1 MIQDRF
7 LILAAVLTLV
17 NPFVSSSPGLS
28 GVTVAAPAPLQ
39 NGAFKARLNN
49 VEISYTVSGSGPV
62 LLVQGVGWGLD
73 SRLYQNTLKFLE
85 PNYTLVYI
93 DPRGTGDVAPITDL
107 SQLGSD
113 HMVDDLEALR
123 QHLGLSRIVL
133 LGHAHGGFIAM
144 KYALKYPTRVAQLII
159 VDCILFHNL
168 EDDIRLV
175 NENLQ
180 RHPRRKEPRWE
191 TAVASFKNEY
201 EARSVE
207 ALRENLQ
214 TTAVLYF
221 NYYGQSQRALFE
233 KSLHESKLSIHNFS
247 QFLRSDLVRYNLDG
261 QETRLNAPALL
272 LYGLYDPY
280 FIRAAARQLHFS
292 IRNSKLEVFERS
304 GHFPWME
311 EAARFAEVLK
321 AFLNP
326 GGAPVISETPRQSPQ
341 NQ

>member
-1 MIQDRF
+1 MFQERF
-7 LILAAVLTLV
+7 LIFTAALILSHSA
-17 NPFVSSSPGLS
+17 VSFCRA
-28 GVTVAAPAPLQ
+28 TPAPLQ

-62 LLVQGVGWGLD
+62 ILVQGVGWGLD

-85 PNYTLVYI
+85 TNFTLVYI
-93 DPRGTGDVAPITDL
+93 DPRGTGDVAPLTDL
-107 SQLGSD
+107 AQLGSD
-113 HMVDDLEALR
+113 YMVDDLDALR

-133 LGHAHGGFIAM
+133 LGHAHGGFIAL

-159 VDCILFHNL
+159 VDCILFDNL
-168 EDDIRLV
+168 EDDIRII

-180 RHPRRKEPRWE
+180 RHPRRKDPQWE
-191 TAVASFKNEY
+191 TAIVRFKNEY
-201 EARSVE
+201 EARSAE

-214 TTAVLYF
+214 TTAILYF
-221 NYYGQSQRALFE
+221 NYYSQSQRAVFE
-233 KSLHESKLSIHNFS
+233 RSLHEAKLSIHNFD

-261 QETRLNAPALL
+261 LETRLNVPTLL

-280 FIRAAARQLHFS
+280 FIRASARQLHFS
-292 IRNSKLEVFERS
+292 IRNSKLEIFERS

-311 EAARFAEVLK
+311 ESAHFAEVFK
-321 AFLNP
+321 AFVNS
-326 GGAPVISETPRQSPQ
+326 GGAPVVSETSREKPQ

>member
-1 MIQDRF
+1 MIQERF
-7 LILAAVLTLV
+7 LIFTAALILSHAAVS
-17 NPFVSSSPGLS
+17 FCS
-28 GVTVAAPAPLQ
+28 VTPAPLQ

-62 LLVQGVGWGLD
+62 ILVQGVGWGLD

-85 PNYTLVYI
+85 TNFTLVYI
-93 DPRGTGDVAPITDL
+93 DPRGTGDVAPLTDL
-107 SQLGSD
+107 AQLSSD

-123 QHLGLSRIVL
+123 QHLGLSRLVL

-144 KYALKYPTRVAQLII
+144 KYALKYPTRMAQLII
-159 VDCILFHNL
+159 VDCILFNNL

-191 TAVASFKNEY
+191 TAITRFKNEY
-201 EARSVE
+201 EARTVE

-221 NYYGQSQRALFE
+221 NYYGQSQRAVFE
-233 KSLHESKLSIHNFS
+233 RSLQEGKLSIHNFD

-261 QETRLNAPALL
+261 LETRLNIPTLL

-280 FIRAAARQLHFS
+280 FIRASARQLHFS
-292 IRNSKLEVFERS
+292 IRNSKLEIFERS

-311 EAARFAEVLK
+311 ESAHFAEVFK
-321 AFLNP
+321 AFVAP
-326 GGAPVISETPRQSPQ
+326 GGSPVITETSREKPQ

>member
-7 LILAAVLTLV
+7 LIFTAALILSHAAVS
-17 NPFVSSSPGLS
+17 FCS
-28 GVTVAAPAPLQ
+28 VTPAPLQ

-62 LLVQGVGWGLD
+62 ILVQGVGWGLD

-85 PNYTLVYI
+85 TNFTLVYI
-93 DPRGTGDVAPITDL
+93 DPRGTGDVAPLTDL
-107 SQLGSD
+107 AQLSSD

-123 QHLGLSRIVL
+123 QHLGLSRLVL

-144 KYALKYPTRVAQLII
+144 KYALKYPARMAQLII
-159 VDCILFHNL
+159 VDCILFNNL

-180 RHPRRKEPRWE
+180 RHPRRKEPHWE
-191 TAVASFKNEY
+191 TAIARFKDEY
-201 EARSVE
+201 AARTTE

-221 NYYGQSQRALFE
+221 NYYGQSQRAVFE
-233 KSLHESKLSIHNFS
+233 RSLHEGKLSIHNFD

-261 QETRLNAPALL
+261 LETRLNVPTLL
-272 LYGLYDPY
+272 LYGMYDPY
-280 FIRAAARQLHFS
+280 FIRASARQLHFS
-292 IRNSKLEVFERS
+292 IRNSKLEIFERS

-311 EAARFAEVLK
+311 ESAHFAEVFK
-321 AFLNP
+321 AFVAP
-326 GGAPVISETPRQSPQ
+326 GGPPVITETSREKPQ

>member
-1 MIQDRF
+1 MIQERF
-7 LILAAVLTLV
+7 LIFTAALILSHSA
-17 NPFVSSSPGLS
+17 VSFCSA
-28 GVTVAAPAPLQ
+28 TPAPLQ

-62 LLVQGVGWGLD
+62 ILVQGVGWGLD

-85 PNYTLVYI
+85 TNFTLVYI
-93 DPRGTGDVAPITDL
+93 DPRGTGDVTPLTDPA
-107 SQLGSD
+107 QLGSD

-123 QHLGLSRIVL
+123 QHLGLSRLVL

-144 KYALKYPTRVAQLII
+144 KYALKFPTRVAQLII
-159 VDCILFHNL
+159 VDCILFNNL
-168 EDDIRLV
+168 EDDIRIV

-191 TAVASFKNEY
+191 TAIARFKNEY
-201 EARSVE
+201 EARTVE

-221 NYYGQSQRALFE
+221 NYYGQSQRAVFE
-233 KSLHESKLSIHNFS
+233 RSLQEGKLSIHNFD

-261 QETRLNAPALL
+261 LETRLNVPTLL
-272 LYGLYDPY
+272 LYGMYDPY
-280 FIRAAARQLHFS
+280 FIRASARQLHFS
-292 IRNSKLEVFERS
+292 IRNSKLEIFERS

-311 EAARFAEVLK
+311 ESAHFAEVFK
-321 AFLNP
+321 AFVAP
-326 GGAPVISETPRQSPQ
+326 GGSPVITETSREKPQ